1 MNEWWFT
8 VRYILTDFAGNI
20 ANTPLVMAMLL
31 PMLLAF
37 EVPLMILTLS
47 GVLKWFSRQYKE
59 EALKHS
65 GEQPVVSCIITCYS
79 EGEAIRVT
87 VDTLRE
93 QLYPGQ
99 IEIIAVIDGAQQN
112 AHTYQ
117 VARACLHN
125 FEGCKNRQLVLLP
138 KWQRGGRVS
147 TLNSGLAVAKG
158 EIIINV
164 DGDTSF
170 DNNMVDEI
178 VRCFDDPDVPAVGGA
193 LRVRNTY
200 DSLIT
205 RMQAF
210 EYMISM
216 HGGKT
221 GLSEWNLINNI
232 SGAFGAFRR
241 NFLRSIGGWDTH
253 TAEDLDLTV
262 RIKHYLQRH
271 PGMKIAFAPNA
282 IGHTDVPNTIKTLGQ
297 QRLRWDGDLLFLYLR
312 KHIFSLTPRI
322 LGWKTF
328 IYTLVFGI
336 GQNIVL
342 PLLVTIYMW
351 WLVFSYPSE
360 FVAAIIIGLY
370 LIYWVFSIIN
380 YLVFVIAVSERPL
393 KDLKI
398 ALWIVL
404 FPIYT
409 FAVRMWAA
417 VALLNEIFRSSHEES
432 GMAPWWVLKRGHRFR
447 WWQGRTGKRSR

>member
-1 MNEWWFT
+1 MSEWWFT
-8 VRYILTDFAGNI
+8 VRYLLTDLSGNI

-47 GVLKWFSRQYKE
+47 GILKWFSRQYGKD
-59 EALKHS
+59 ANRRKGPLPK
-65 GEQPVVSCIITCYS
+65 VSCIITCYS
-79 EGEAIRVT
+79 EGEAIRIT

-93 QLYPGQ
+93 QVYPGQ

-112 AHTYQ
+112 EHTYQ
-117 VARACLHN
+117 AARACIYD
-125 FEGCKNRQLVLLP
+125 FDGVTNRKLVLLP

-147 TLNSGLAVAKG
+147 TLNSGLAVATG
-158 EIIINV
+158 EIIINA

-170 DNNMVDEI
+170 DNDMVDEI
-178 VRCFDDPDVPAVGGA
+178 VRCFDDPNVPAVGGA
-193 LRVRNTY
+193 LRVRNL
-200 DSLIT
+200 SQSVVT
-205 RMQAF
+205 RMQGI

-241 NFLRSIGGWDTH
+241 DFLKSIGGWDTH

-262 RIKHYLQRH
+262 RIKHYLRRY
-271 PGMKIAFAPNA
+271 PAMTIGFAARA
-282 IGHTDVPNTIKTLGQ
+282 IGHTDVPATVVDLCK

-312 KHIFSLTPRI
+312 KHIYSMTPRI

-342 PLLVTIYMW
+342 PLLVAIYLW
-351 WLVFSYPSE
+351 WLVFSYPSQ
-360 FVAAIIIGLY
+360 FVAALMIGLY
-370 LIYWVFSIIN
+370 FIYLLFSLIN
-380 YLVFVIAVSERPL
+380 LLVFVIAISEQPC

-398 ALWIVL
+398 LPWLPL
-404 FPIYT
+404 FPVYT
-409 FAVRMWAA
+409 FLTRMWAA
-417 VALLNEIFRSSHEES
+417 VAILNELFRRAHEES
-432 GMAPWWVLKRGHRFR
+432 SMAPWWVLKRGQHFR
-447 WWQGRTGKRSR
+447 WWHFRRDKRQK